1 MILILSFFSTSSV
14 FSRFNFFIII
24 PHDLAPKFPAW
35 EKAREQLKR
44 GWQENLDKF
53 SLFYD
58 GLCASVYAA

>member
-44 GWQENLDKF
+44 GWQENLDK
-53 SLFYD
+53 LR
-58 GLCASVYAA
+58 ASVYAA